1 MAPTTEASA
10 SVEPTDRSM
19 PRVRMTSS
27 WPIASTAITAVCDST
42 LPALPV
48 VRKTGESSVIAT
60 IRPARI
66 STGSQPDDA
75 EGDP

>member
-27 WPIASTAITAVCDST
+27 WPTASTAMTAVCDST
-42 LPALPV
+42 LPTLPV
-48 VRKTGESSVIAT
+48 VRKTGEAAVIA
-60 IRPARI
+60 
-66 STGSQPDDA
+66 DDEA
-75 EGDP
+75 GQDQDRTRDG